1 MLEKNLIPGLFSR
14 MWKLNDNNLLVLG
27 WYQTG
32 FFHYYT
38 TRLTL
43 IKMCLTTVMFGQNAT
58 WSTIVFQR
66 KWSNL
71 DDVRCGL

>member
-1 MLEKNLIPGLFSR
+1 MEKNLIPGLSSR

-43 IKMCLTTVMFGQNAT
+43 IKMCLTTVMFGTKCYVEHNCL
-58 WSTIVFQR
+58 SEEMV
-66 KWSNL
+66 KS
-71 DDVRCGL
+71 G